1 MESVA
6 NAREE
11 AMFGLFKKSDK
22 ADKPKVDAAEM
33 ERQEREARMKDTAEK
48 MRDAVQMEK
57 GEEEGDKPGK

>member
-1 MESVA
+1 
-6 NAREE
+6 
-11 AMFGLFKKSDK
+11 MFGLFKKSDK